1 MEMNSDN
8 PLPAKILTPQEI
20 RLVARRIKAILPAEI
35 FQFSQSRSRS
45 VENTL
50 RIGSLSK
57 RCQVER
63 EKLGLT
69 IKQVVA
75 QLKVPQYHVKAI
87 NEGDIRKIREDVL
100 GKYLVLLGLQEW
112 VQQWVAANPGLARR
126 LGLKPRPAHPT
137 RFTATTSETGKRS
150 TIDAPR
156 TNAAPRKTNPLRTR
170 GGGGH
175 CA

>member
-8 PLPAKILTPQEI
+8 PLLTKILTPQEI
-20 RLVARRIKAILPAEI
+20 RLVARRIKAMLPAEI

-69 IKQVVA
+69 IKQVAA

-87 NEGDIRKIREDVL
+87 DEGDIREIEKTCWGSTWSCWDYRN
-100 GKYLVLLGLQEW
+100 GCSK
-112 VQQWVAANPGLARR
+112 WVAANPGLARR

-137 RFTATTSETGKRS
+137 RFTATTSDIGKRS
-150 TIDAPR
+150 ITDAPR